1 MKFGNG
7 SSPRVSPLFF
17 KGIIV
22 LLFIEGDKIGIPET
36 LFIAVNTLG
45 KKSLLLLYVVNN
57 IYRGITAL
65 CTVERSAFCTVIV
78 EI

>member
-1 MKFGNG
+1 MA
-7 SSPRVSPLFF
+7 RHQESPLSFF

-45 KKSLLLLYVVNN
+45 EKSLLLLYVVNN